1 MRKERLKCILR
12 LLMDFSITIVTG
24 NRAANNKDQMFH
36 FT

>member
-1 MRKERLKCILR
+1 MRKERLRCILR

-24 NRAANNKDQMFH
+24 NRAANDKNQMFH